1 MSLGTV
7 FSRFSLLMALLFFT
21 VFSLI
26 YSWAAKKAGWHS
38 LRVLGFGLLLVLL
51 RCLLPLEVLF
61 AKVIHGGKLFTKLDL
76 WFRAPLIGSLN
87 VVHIGCILWA
97 AGTLFCLVRI
107 LAMLCRQNRAV
118 QRTCVPQDGEIA
130 CFCRSVAREMGIS
143 REGAVCISPSFEVP
157 MMAGFFRP
165 NILLPQDV
173 EHLSEEELRL
183 ILRHEFTHFRR
194 GDLWIKLGMELICCL
209 LWWNPGAYLLR
220 TSVGQLLE
228 LRCDSLVC
236 ARLSPRESLQYGETL
251 LHVLRGMHRKPSCFA
266 AGFFGYTS
274 REKILQRFGQIASVK
289 QRPKQR
295 GISILIAALAVVLFI
310 GSYSFVF
317 QSYILPPEVDSDYEI
332 ASDLDSSFILRYSD
346 GTLEVYINNQ
356 LRETITSDQLN
367 QEPYCNMQIFDAQI
381 SYEEEVIIP

>member
-1 MSLGTV
+1 MSSGTA
-7 FSRFSLLMALLFFT
+7 FSRFSLFMALLFFT

-26 YSWAAKKAGWHS
+26 YSRAAKKAGWHS

-87 VVHIGCILWA
+87 VVHIGGILWA

-107 LAMLCRQNRAV
+107 LAMLCRQNRTV
-118 QRTCVPQDGEIA
+118 QRTCVPQDGEIPR
-130 CFCRSVAREMGIS
+130 FCRSVAREMGIS
-143 REGAVCISPSFEVP
+143 RAGAVCISPAFEVP

-165 NILLPQDV
+165 NILLSQDV

-183 ILRHEFTHFRR
+183 ILCHEYTHFRR
-194 GDLWIKLGMELICCL
+194 GDLWIKLGMELLCCL

-236 ARLSPRESLQYGETL
+236 ARLSPGESLQYGETL
-251 LHVLRGMHRKPSCFA
+251 LHVLRGLHRKPSCFA

-274 REKILQRFGQIASVK
+274 REKILHRFGQIASVK

-295 GISILIAALAVVLFI
+295 GISILIAALAVVLFV

-332 ASDLDSSFILRYSD
+332 ASDLDGSFILRYSD

-367 QEPYCNMQIFDAQI
+367 QEPYCNMQIFDVQI

>member
-21 VFSLI
+21 VFSLVC
-26 YSWAAKKAGWHS
+26 SQAAKKAGWHS
-38 LRVLGFGLLLVLL
+38 LRALGFGILLVLL
-51 RCLLPLEVLF
+51 RFLLPLEASF
-61 AKVIHGGKLFTKLDL
+61 AKIIHGGKLFTELDL
-76 WFRAPLIGSLN
+76 WLHATRVGSLN
-87 VVHIGCILWA
+87 IVHIVCILWA

-107 LAMLCRQNRAV
+107 LAMLCRQYRV
-118 QRTCVPQDGEIA
+118 VRRSRTPQDGEIPR
-130 CFCRSVAREMGIS
+130 FCRSVAREMGIS
-143 REGAVCISPSFEVP
+143 RAGAVCISPSFEVP

-173 EHLSEEELRL
+173 EHLPEEELRL
-183 ILRHEFTHFRR
+183 ILRHEYTHFHR
-194 GDLWIKLGMELICCL
+194 GDLWIKLGMELLCCL

-220 TSVGQLLE
+220 TSIGQLLE

-251 LHVLRGMHRKPSCFA
+251 LHVLQGLHRKPSCFA

-310 GSYSFVF
+310 GSYSFLF
-317 QSYILPPEVDSDYEI
+317 QPYALPPELGSDYEV

-346 GTLEVYINNQ
+346 GTLEVYINNR

-367 QEPYCNMQIFDAQI
+367 QEPYCNMQIFDVQI